1 MGKRRWSGGLVVA
14 AVALLLAAAPG
25 AASALKAPGLASSSQ
40 YKAFIEYVKKMD
52 GLTTQP
58 TSQEQK
64 NTYEAKLTA
73 KKTAA
78 AHKANA
84 LFKRASEEA
93 QAEAN
98 ERAKAQV
105 EGVRAKEEKEL
116 AAVQAATAGKFERVE
131 SSYHVKFE
139 HIVTG
144 HHNREKALK
153 AQLAELRGKK
163 AAAAPGMPK
172 EQIQERIEAKSSE
185 IAANRTDEQT
195 KRKELKSATAKQKK
209 QIKETAEATEV
220 EIGEAAE
227 ATVKK
232 IDRHWNKQ
240 YEEKKAALNS
250 TRENRLGYL
259 ETKLEQGRADIAA
272 MRGTFGV
279 GQLLAALV
287 LWWNL
292 ERGTTD

>member
-1 MGKRRWSGGLVVA
+1 MGKRRWSGGLVIG
-14 AVALLLAAAPG
+14 AVASLLLAVAP
-25 AASALKAPGLASSSQ
+25 APATALKAPGLASSAQ

-52 GLTTQP
+52 GLTSTP
-58 TSQEQK
+58 TSNEQK

-98 ERAKAQV
+98 EKAKEQV
-105 EGVRAKEEKEL
+105 EAVRGKEEKEL
-116 AAVQAATAGKFERVE
+116 EAIRAATAGKFERAE
-131 SSYHVKFE
+131 ASYHVKFE

-153 AQLAELRGKK
+153 GQIAELRGKK
-163 AAAAPGMPK
+163 AAAAPGQPK
-172 EQIQERIEAKSSE
+172 EAIQERIEAKSAE
-185 IAANRTDEQT
+185 IAANRKDEQE
-195 KRKELKSATAKQKK
+195 KRADLKSATGKQKK
-209 QIKETAEATEV
+209 QIKETAEAAEV
-220 EIGEAAE
+220 ELGEKAE

-232 IDRHWNKQ
+232 IDKHWNKQ

-259 ETKLEQGRADIAA
+259 ESKLEQGRADIAA
-272 MRGTFGV
+272 MPV
-279 GQLLAALV
+279 G
-287 LWWNL
+287 
-292 ERGTTD
+292 

>member
-1 MGKRRWSGGLVVA
+1 MGKRRWSGGLVIG
-14 AVALLLAAAPG
+14 AVALLLLAAAPT
-25 AASALKAPGLASSSQ
+25 AALALKTPGLASSAQ

-52 GLTTQP
+52 GLTTTP
-58 TSQEQK
+58 TSAEQK

-98 ERAKAQV
+98 EKAKEQV

-116 AAVQAATAGKFERVE
+116 AAIGAATAGKFERVE

-144 HHNREKALK
+144 HKNREKALK
-153 AQLAELRGKK
+153 AQIAELRGKK
-163 AAAAPGMPK
+163 AAAAPGRPK
-172 EQIQERIEAKSSE
+172 EAIQERIEAKSAE
-185 IAANRTDEQT
+185 IASNRQDEKT
-195 KRKELKSATAKQKK
+195 KRAELKSATGKQKK
-209 QIKETAEATEV
+209 QIKETAEVAEAEV
-220 EIGEAAE
+220 GEAAE
-227 ATVKK
+227 ETVKK
-232 IDRHWNKQ
+232 IDNHWNKS
-240 YEEKKAALNS
+240 YEEQKAALNS

-259 ETKLEQGRADIAA
+259 ESKLEQGRADIAA
-272 MRGTFGV
+272 MPTS
-279 GQLLAALV
+279 
-287 LWWNL
+287 
-292 ERGTTD
+292 

>member
-1 MGKRRWSGGLVVA
+1 MGKRRWSGGLIVG
-14 AVALLLAAAPG
+14 AVALLLVAAVPS
-25 AASALKAPGLASSSQ
+25 AALALKAPGLASSAQ

-52 GLTTQP
+52 GLTTTP
-58 TSQEQK
+58 TSAEQK

-98 ERAKAQV
+98 EMAKEQV
-105 EGVRAKEEKEL
+105 EAVRRNEETEL
-116 AAVQAATAGKFERVE
+116 AGIQAATSGKFERVE

-153 AQLAELRGKK
+153 AQIAELRGKK
-163 AAAAPGMPK
+163 AAAAPGQPK
-172 EQIQERIEAKSSE
+172 ESIQERIAAKSAE
-185 IAANRTDEQT
+185 IAANRSDEKE
-195 KRKELKSATAKQKK
+195 KRAGLKSATGKQKK
-209 QIKETAEATEV
+209 QIKETAEAAEA
-220 EIGEAAE
+220 ELGEAAE

-232 IDRHWNKQ
+232 IDEHWNKQ
-240 YEEKKAALNS
+240 YEEKKAGLNS

-259 ETKLEQGRADIAA
+259 ESKLEQGRADVAA
-272 MRGTFGV
+272 MPTS
-279 GQLLAALV
+279 
-287 LWWNL
+287 
-292 ERGTTD
+292 